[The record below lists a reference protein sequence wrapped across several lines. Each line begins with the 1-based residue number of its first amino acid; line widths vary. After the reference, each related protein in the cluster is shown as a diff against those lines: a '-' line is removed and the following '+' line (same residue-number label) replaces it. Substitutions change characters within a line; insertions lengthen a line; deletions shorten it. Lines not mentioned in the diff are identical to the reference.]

1 MLLSSLLTPRRQ
13 GGLQRR
19 HVTVVLP
26 SIALQLSL
34 GGVPEANKTELVS
47 TRTAW
52 HVFTEVKVF
61 QEEATLWTTPN
72 RRTSIQLADRLR
84 WTAGHVGDPR
94 VSPRLAVGV
103 AAMAGVTRFPVSMA
117 TPAVL
122 EWIVHVTHSGAER
135 AGYTGRE
142 LLDC

>member
-1 MLLSSLLTPRRQ
+1 MVIFAQL
-13 GGLQRR
+13 
-19 HVTVVLP
+19 VTAYEIIKLNRSKWSVFESVAFKKKVNVT
-26 SIALQLSL
+26 SQLSCQASHCSWPWVAFL
-34 GGVPEANKTELVS
+34 RQTKTELVP
-47 TRTAW
+47 TRTW

-61 QEEATLWTTPN
+61 QEKATLWTTPN

-94 VSPRLAVGV
+94 VSPGLAVGV

-122 EWIVHVTHSGAER
+122 
-135 AGYTGRE
+135 
-142 LLDC
+142 